1 MFSCSDNLDMC
12 NATVELL
19 KEQAYSYRKRLR
31 AELEVIDGRSR
42 EQALIG
48 YMEENARALDY
59 VPNEI
64 KLLE

>member
-1 MFSCSDNLDMC
+1 MC